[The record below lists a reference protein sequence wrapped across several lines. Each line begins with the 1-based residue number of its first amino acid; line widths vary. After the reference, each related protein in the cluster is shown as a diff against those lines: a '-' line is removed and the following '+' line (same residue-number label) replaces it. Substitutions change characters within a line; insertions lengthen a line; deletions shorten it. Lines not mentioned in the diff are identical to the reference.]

1 MLRARITRLQQDS
14 HGGIRVRRIRAIRVP
29 VLILGIRSMSPR
41 YARQGAR
48 PYAKLETPP
57 ENAGMAKLA
66 DAADLKSAGAKSPV
80 GVRFPLPAPA
90 KGISQRGRLDFR
102 NASSTSES
110 SKSSTEQTFPRSA
123 APLHSRTARSYVA

>member
-80 GVRFPLPAPA
+80 GVRFPLPAPRYPH
-90 KGISQRGRLDFR
+90 KHSTFRQRALSPLPAVGAQFSVHHAR
-102 NASSTSES
+102 NHA
-110 SKSSTEQTFPRSA
+110 
-123 APLHSRTARSYVA
+123 